1 MTAFGVRTVAVWTAE
16 RGSPKAELLPAAQRR
31 RCSLLTRMIAEVM
44 ADLRAGGL
52 AIADAPIVC
61 GTGYGEIATT
71 AALLEQMHTEEGG
84 LSPIRFAGSVHNTAI
99 GQLAIAIEHRGM
111 STATSAGPQTLAMS
125 LVEAIGL
132 LAAGARDVA
141 LVLADEPLP
150 APLQPPYDGLAVAL
164 HLVRDPAPGDVV
176 LDGPYAD
183 AEAPVS
189 ARPPASVAANPCA
202 PAWSLAQAIT
212 ARHAGVI
219 ALESRA
225 DRRPP
230 LCVRSSPL

>member
-1 MTAFGVRTVAVWTAE
+1 VIGVRTVAVWTAE
-16 RGSPKAELLPAAQRR
+16 RGSPKAELLPAGQRR
-31 RCSLLTRMIAEVM
+31 RCSLLTRMIAEVV
-44 ADLRAGGL
+44 ADLRTGGL
-52 AIADAPIVC
+52 AIAEAPIVC

-99 GQLAIAIEHRGM
+99 GQLSIAIEHRGV

-125 LVEAIGL
+125 LFEAIGL
-132 LAAGARDVA
+132 LAGGAPDVA

-164 HLVRDPAPGDVV
+164 HLVRDPAPGDIV
-176 LDGPYAD
+176 LDGPRPETD
-183 AEAPVS
+183 APAS
-189 ARPPASVAANPCA
+189 ARVPASIALNPCA
-202 PAWSLAQAIT
+202 PAWTLAQAIT
-212 ARHAGVI
+212 AREPTVVV
-219 ALESRA
+219 LESRT

-230 LCVRSSPL
+230 LCVRLSAR